1 MKILSKNK
9 IMKQNVN
16 DIDRVVY
23 KIDNRLIQ
31 NGGNNQTVFKERV
44 SKASLRRFLYIFAVI
59 PGKKKFLFI

>member
-1 MKILSKNK
+1 
-9 IMKQNVN
+9 MKQNVN

-44 SKASLRRFLYIFAVI
+44 SKASLRRFLYIFTVI
-59 PGKKKFLFI
+59 PGK

>member
-1 MKILSKNK
+1 
-9 IMKQNVN
+9 MKQNVN

-31 NGGNNQTVFKERV
+31 NGGNNQTVFRERV
-44 SKASLRRFLYIFAVI
+44 SKASLRRFLYIFTVI